1 MQDPSEDVKVTNVFS
16 AAHPG
21 IVGND
26 NEAPNTLRV
35 QMLTQFSVKPL
46 PFRIWRYAN
55 RQLFLIVGEETTTR
69 KNAKQP
75 GNSEE
80 PAQSACGLA

>member
-46 PFRIWRYAN
+46 PFRTWR
-55 RQLFLIVGEETTTR
+55 
-69 KNAKQP
+69 
-75 GNSEE
+75 
-80 PAQSACGLA
+80 